1 MFLVVPTVFPICGPV
16 AKSSGAFLLGP
27 AEELC
32 ERASVFFMPQKPYMF
47 LGSLKEQ
54 LLYPHVEHHIPDVAI
69 EDVLQQVRL
78 DDLLLQHG
86 LSETR

>member
-1 MFLVVPTVFPICGPV
+1 MAYLQGLCQFLVVPTVFPICGPV
-16 AKSSGAFLLGP
+16 AKF
-27 AEELC
+27 EELC